1 LASVITPLPP
11 PHKSKT
17 LETYI
22 EGLAPQLKRITDIA
36 HNNAFLA
43 QQELKARF
51 DKKAATPTFVVG
63 QEVYLDSPHVP
74 AGYSRKLQNRFK
86 RRFVITERKTFTNFC
101 VKDKLTN
108 KELKY
113 PVHCSRFRKV
123 EDDKSTLS
131 HLGPE
136 LTFRPL
142 PPISEETTEPPPPE
156 APDLSHP
163 YESDFLEDYSDL
175 FQDSPVTERPISPDL
190 SISPDANF
198 DLGDMVPQA
207 PPSSGPQSSPP
218 GDYEDTLEDS
228 TELFKSLESTDTPI
242 PSTPPPFTPPLH
254 NQAPTQPTV
263 PEEEII
269 RILDHTKYNNQD
281 YYQILFKNK
290 DLPKKFL
297 PAHFIPASFI
307 QKYYLEKAKD
317 LPYKKFYPPKMQ
329 RLTST

>member
-1 LASVITPLPP
+1 MEASLIGTVVSHLFGALGIEKHVVMGEHHESQGRIERMNQTIQIAIKCQLDQTQDWLVHLDSVIFALNLTPIGPGGETPYLLHFNRPPRTLASVITPLPP

-136 LTFRPL
+136 LIF
-142 PPISEETTEPPPPE
+142 
-156 APDLSHP
+156 
-163 YESDFLEDYSDL
+163 
-175 FQDSPVTERPISPDL
+175 
-190 SISPDANF
+190 
-198 DLGDMVPQA
+198 
-207 PPSSGPQSSPP
+207 
-218 GDYEDTLEDS
+218 
-228 TELFKSLESTDTPI
+228 
-242 PSTPPPFTPPLH
+242 
-254 NQAPTQPTV
+254 
-263 PEEEII
+263 
-269 RILDHTKYNNQD
+269 
-281 YYQILFKNK
+281 
-290 DLPKKFL
+290 
-297 PAHFIPASFI
+297 
-307 QKYYLEKAKD
+307 
-317 LPYKKFYPPKMQ
+317 
-329 RLTST
+329 